1 MEEIIKT
8 TGEIFGNF
16 ILLIV
21 DVIKILGNGITIG
34 FGSLVAF
41 IFLVTGGQD
50 EAMRILLILMTV
62 DYLSGVIKAFVT
74 CTANSKAG
82 VIGILKK
89 VMIILVIVLAYQ
101 LDILFNGKLAIKT
114 LAIGVFISNEGLSIL
129 ENASLCGL
137 PIPEKL
143 KKFWCNI
150 KNIRKSKKSLAQLG
164 FFYSSATY
172 LA

>member
-1 MEEIIKT
+1 MGEFIRT
-8 TGEIFGNF
+8 TGETLWEILGNF

-34 FGSLVAF
+34 LGSLVAF

-50 EAMRILLILMTV
+50 DAMNILLILMTV
-62 DYLSGVIKAFVT
+62 DYLSGVIKAFIT

-82 VIGILKK
+82 IIGILKK

-101 LDILFNGKLAIKT
+101 LDILFDGKLAIKT
-114 LAIGVFISNEGLSIL
+114 IAVGVFISNEGLSIL
-129 ENASLCGL
+129 ENASICGI

-143 KKFWCNI
+143 KKVLTQYQEY
-150 KNIRKSKKSLAQLG
+150 KKK
-164 FFYSSATY
+164 
-172 LA
+172 

>member
-1 MEEIIKT
+1 MGEIIKT
-8 TGEIFGNF
+8 TGEIAGSF
-16 ILLIV
+16 ILLVV
-21 DVIKILGNGITIG
+21 DVIKILGNGITVG

-50 EAMRILLILMTV
+50 DAMRILLILMTV
-62 DYLSGVIKAFVT
+62 DYLSGVIKAFIT

-82 VIGILKK
+82 IIGILKK

-101 LDILFNGKLAIKT
+101 LDILFNGKFAIKT

-143 KKFWCNI
+143 KKVLVQYQEY
-150 KNIRKSKKSLAQLG
+150 KKK
-164 FFYSSATY
+164 
-172 LA
+172 

>member
-1 MEEIIKT
+1 MGEFIRA
-8 TGEIFGNF
+8 TGETLWEILGNF

-34 FGSLVAF
+34 LGSLVAF

-50 EAMRILLILMTV
+50 DAMNVLLILMTV
-62 DYLSGVIKAFVT
+62 DYLSGVIKAFIT

-82 VIGILKK
+82 IIGVLKK

-101 LDILFNGKLAIKT
+101 LDILFDGKLAIKT
-114 LAIGVFISNEGLSIL
+114 LAVGVFISNEGLSIL
-129 ENASLCGL
+129 ENASICGI

-143 KKFWCNI
+143 KKVLTQYQEY
-150 KNIRKSKKSLAQLG
+150 KKK
-164 FFYSSATY
+164 
-172 LA
+172 

>member
-1 MEEIIKT
+1 MGEFIRA
-8 TGEIFGNF
+8 TGETLWEILGNF

-34 FGSLVAF
+34 LGSLIAF

-50 EAMRILLILMTV
+50 DAMKVLLILMTV
-62 DYLSGVIKAFVT
+62 DYLSGVIKAFIT

-82 VIGILKK
+82 IIGILKK

-101 LDILFNGKLAIKT
+101 LDILFDGKLAIKT
-114 LAIGVFISNEGLSIL
+114 LAVGVFISNEGLSIL
-129 ENASLCGL
+129 ENASICGI

-143 KKFWCNI
+143 KKVLTQYQEY
-150 KNIRKSKKSLAQLG
+150 KKK
-164 FFYSSATY
+164 
-172 LA
+172 

>member
-1 MEEIIKT
+1 MGEFIRT
-8 TGEIFGNF
+8 TGETLWEILGNF

-34 FGSLVAF
+34 LGSLVAF

-50 EAMRILLILMTV
+50 DAMNVLLILMTV
-62 DYLSGVIKAFVT
+62 DYLSGVIKAFIT

-82 VIGILKK
+82 IIGILKK

-101 LDILFNGKLAIKT
+101 LDILFDGKLAIKT
-114 LAIGVFISNEGLSIL
+114 LAVGVFISNEGLSIL
-129 ENASLCGL
+129 ENASICGI

-143 KKFWCNI
+143 KKVLTQYQEYK
-150 KNIRKSKKSLAQLG
+150 KN
-164 FFYSSATY
+164 
-172 LA
+172 

>member
-1 MEEIIKT
+1 MGKFIRT
-8 TGEIFGNF
+8 TGETLWEILGNF

-34 FGSLVAF
+34 LGSLVAF

-50 EAMRILLILMTV
+50 DAMNVLLILMTV
-62 DYLSGVIKAFVT
+62 DYLSGVIKAFIT

-82 VIGILKK
+82 IIGILKK

-101 LDILFNGKLAIKT
+101 LDILFDGKLAIKT
-114 LAIGVFISNEGLSIL
+114 LAVGVFISNEGLSIL
-129 ENASLCGL
+129 ENASICGI

-143 KKFWCNI
+143 KKVLTQYQEY
-150 KNIRKSKKSLAQLG
+150 KKK
-164 FFYSSATY
+164 
-172 LA
+172 

>member
-1 MEEIIKT
+1 MGEFLRA
-8 TGEIFGNF
+8 TGETLWEILGNF

-34 FGSLVAF
+34 LGSLVAF

-50 EAMRILLILMTV
+50 DAMNVLLILMAV
-62 DYLSGVIKAFVT
+62 DYLSGVIKAFIT

-82 VIGILKK
+82 IIGILKK

-101 LDILFNGKLAIKT
+101 LDILFDGKLAIKT
-114 LAIGVFISNEGLSIL
+114 LTVGVFISNEGLSIL
-129 ENASLCGL
+129 ENASICGI

-143 KKFWCNI
+143 KKVLTQYQEY
-150 KNIRKSKKSLAQLG
+150 KKK
-164 FFYSSATY
+164 
-172 LA
+172 

>member
-1 MEEIIKT
+1 MGEFIRA
-8 TGEIFGNF
+8 TGETLWEILGNF

-34 FGSLVAF
+34 LGSLVAF
-41 IFLVTGGQD
+41 IFPVTGGQD
-50 EAMRILLILMTV
+50 DAMNVLLILMTV
-62 DYLSGVIKAFVT
+62 DYLSGVIKAFIT

-101 LDILFNGKLAIKT
+101 LDILFDGKLAIKT
-114 LAIGVFISNEGLSIL
+114 LAVGVFISNEGLSIL
-129 ENASLCGL
+129 ENASICGI

-143 KKFWCNI
+143 KKVLTQYQEY
-150 KNIRKSKKSLAQLG
+150 KKK
-164 FFYSSATY
+164 
-172 LA
+172 

>member
-1 MEEIIKT
+1 MGEFIRT
-8 TGEIFGNF
+8 TGETLWEILGNF

-34 FGSLVAF
+34 LGSLVAF

-50 EAMRILLILMTV
+50 DAMNVLLILMTV
-62 DYLSGVIKAFVT
+62 DYLSGVIKAFIT

-82 VIGILKK
+82 IIGILKK

-101 LDILFNGKLAIKT
+101 LDILFDGKLAIKT
-114 LAIGVFISNEGLSIL
+114 LAVGVFISNEGLSIL
-129 ENASLCGL
+129 ENASICEI

-143 KKFWCNI
+143 KKVLTQYQEY
-150 KNIRKSKKSLAQLG
+150 KKK
-164 FFYSSATY
+164 
-172 LA
+172 

>member
-1 MEEIIKT
+1 MGEFIRT
-8 TGEIFGNF
+8 TGETLWEILGNF

-34 FGSLVAF
+34 LGSLVAF

-143 KKFWCNI
+143 KKVLVQYQEY
-150 KNIRKSKKSLAQLG
+150 KKK
-164 FFYSSATY
+164 
-172 LA
+172 

>member
-1 MEEIIKT
+1 MGEFIRA
-8 TGEIFGNF
+8 TGETLWEILGNF

-34 FGSLVAF
+34 LGSLVAF

-50 EAMRILLILMTV
+50 DAMNVLLILMTV
-62 DYLSGVIKAFVT
+62 DYLSGVIKAFIT

-101 LDILFNGKLAIKT
+101 LDILDILFDGKLAIKT
-114 LAIGVFISNEGLSIL
+114 LAVGVFISNEGLSIL
-129 ENASLCGL
+129 ENASICGI

-143 KKFWCNI
+143 KKVLTQYQEY
-150 KNIRKSKKSLAQLG
+150 KKK
-164 FFYSSATY
+164 
-172 LA
+172 

>member
-1 MEEIIKT
+1 MGEFIRA
-8 TGEIFGNF
+8 TGETLWEILGNF

-34 FGSLVAF
+34 LGSLVAF

-50 EAMRILLILMTV
+50 DAMNVLLILMTV
-62 DYLSGVIKAFVT
+62 DYLSGVIKAFII

-82 VIGILKK
+82 IIGILKK

-101 LDILFNGKLAIKT
+101 LDILFDGKLAIKT
-114 LAIGVFISNEGLSIL
+114 LAVGVFISNEGLSIL
-129 ENASLCGL
+129 ENASICGI

-143 KKFWCNI
+143 KKVLTQYQEY
-150 KNIRKSKKSLAQLG
+150 KKK
-164 FFYSSATY
+164 
-172 LA
+172 

>member
-1 MEEIIKT
+1 MGEFIRA
-8 TGEIFGNF
+8 TGETLWEILGNF

-34 FGSLVAF
+34 LGSLVAF

-50 EAMRILLILMTV
+50 DAMNVLLILMTV
-62 DYLSGVIKAFVT
+62 DYLSGVIKAFIT

-82 VIGILKK
+82 IIGILKK

-101 LDILFNGKLAIKT
+101 LDILFDGKLAIKT
-114 LAIGVFISNEGLSIL
+114 LAVGVFISNEGLSIL
-129 ENASLCGL
+129 ENASICGI

-143 KKFWCNI
+143 KKVLTQYQEYK
-150 KNIRKSKKSLAQLG
+150 KN
-164 FFYSSATY
+164 
-172 LA
+172 

>member
-1 MEEIIKT
+1 MGEFIRT
-8 TGEIFGNF
+8 TGETLWGILGNF

-34 FGSLVAF
+34 LGSLVAF

-50 EAMRILLILMTV
+50 DAMNVLLILMTV
-62 DYLSGVIKAFVT
+62 DYLSGVIKAFIT

-82 VIGILKK
+82 IIGILKK

-101 LDILFNGKLAIKT
+101 LDILFDGKLAIKT
-114 LAIGVFISNEGLSIL
+114 LAVGVFISNEGLSIL
-129 ENASLCGL
+129 ENASICGI

-143 KKFWCNI
+143 KKVLTQYQEY
-150 KNIRKSKKSLAQLG
+150 KKK
-164 FFYSSATY
+164 
-172 LA
+172 

>member
-1 MEEIIKT
+1 MGEFIRA
-8 TGEIFGNF
+8 TGETLWEILGNF

-34 FGSLVAF
+34 LGSLVAF

-50 EAMRILLILMTV
+50 DAMNVLLILMTV
-62 DYLSGVIKAFVT
+62 DYLSGVIKAFIT

-101 LDILFNGKLAIKT
+101 LDILFDGKLAIKT
-114 LAIGVFISNEGLSIL
+114 LAVGVFISNEGLSIL
-129 ENASLCGL
+129 ENASICGI

-143 KKFWCNI
+143 KKVLTQYQEY
-150 KNIRKSKKSLAQLG
+150 KKK
-164 FFYSSATY
+164 
-172 LA
+172 

>member
-1 MEEIIKT
+1 MGEIIKT
-8 TGEIFGNF
+8 IGEIFGNF

-34 FGSLVAF
+34 FGSLVGF

-143 KKFWCNI
+143 KKVLLQYQEY
-150 KNIRKSKKSLAQLG
+150 KKK
-164 FFYSSATY
+164 
-172 LA
+172 

>member
-1 MEEIIKT
+1 MGEFIRV
-8 TGEIFGNF
+8 TGETLWEILGNF

-34 FGSLVAF
+34 LGSLVAF

-143 KKFWCNI
+143 KKVLVQYQEY
-150 KNIRKSKKSLAQLG
+150 KKK
-164 FFYSSATY
+164 
-172 LA
+172 

>member
-1 MEEIIKT
+1 MGEFIRA
-8 TGEIFGNF
+8 TGETLWEILGNF

-34 FGSLVAF
+34 LGSLVAF

-50 EAMRILLILMTV
+50 DAMNVLLILMTV
-62 DYLSGVIKAFVT
+62 DYLSGVIKAFIT

-82 VIGILKK
+82 IIGILKK

-101 LDILFNGKLAIKT
+101 LDILFDGKLAIKT
-114 LAIGVFISNEGLSIL
+114 LAVGVFISNEGLSIL
-129 ENASLCGL
+129 ENASICGV

-143 KKFWCNI
+143 KNMLEQYKES
-150 KNIRKSKKSLAQLG
+150 KNKNP
-164 FFYSSATY
+164 
-172 LA
+172 

>member
-1 MEEIIKT
+1 MGEIIKT
-8 TGEIFGNF
+8 IGEIFGNF

-21 DVIKILGNGITIG
+21 DVIKILTIG

-143 KKFWCNI
+143 KKVLVQYQEY
-150 KNIRKSKKSLAQLG
+150 KKK
-164 FFYSSATY
+164 
-172 LA
+172 

>member
-1 MEEIIKT
+1 MGEFIRV
-8 TGEIFGNF
+8 TGETLWEILGNF

-34 FGSLVAF
+34 LGSLVAF

-50 EAMRILLILMTV
+50 DAMNVLLILMTV
-62 DYLSGVIKAFVT
+62 DYLSGVIKAFIT

-82 VIGILKK
+82 IIGILKK

-101 LDILFNGKLAIKT
+101 LDILFDGKLAIKT
-114 LAIGVFISNEGLSIL
+114 LAVGVFISNEGLSIL
-129 ENASLCGL
+129 ENASICGI

-143 KKFWCNI
+143 KKVLTQYQEYK
-150 KNIRKSKKSLAQLG
+150 KN
-164 FFYSSATY
+164 
-172 LA
+172 

>member
-1 MEEIIKT
+1 MGEFVKT
-8 TGEIFGNF
+8 IGEILGNF

-21 DVIKILGNGITIG
+21 DIIKILRNGITIG
-34 FGSLVAF
+34 FGSLIAF

-50 EAMRILLILMTV
+50 DAMKVLLILMTV
-62 DYLSGVIKAFVT
+62 DYLSGVIKAFIT

-82 VIGILKK
+82 IIGILKK

-101 LDILFNGKLAIKT
+101 LDILFEGKFAIKT
-114 LAIGVFISNEGLSIL
+114 LTIGVFISNEGLSIL

-143 KKFWCNI
+143 KKVLVQYQE
-150 KNIRKSKKSLAQLG
+150 SKKNKRE
-164 FFYSSATY
+164 
-172 LA
+172 

>member
-1 MEEIIKT
+1 MGEFIRA
-8 TGEIFGNF
+8 TGETLWKILGNF

-34 FGSLVAF
+34 LGSLVAF

-50 EAMRILLILMTV
+50 DAMNVLLILMTV
-62 DYLSGVIKAFVT
+62 DYLSGVIKAFIT

-82 VIGILKK
+82 IIGILKK

-101 LDILFNGKLAIKT
+101 LDILFDGKLAIKT
-114 LAIGVFISNEGLSIL
+114 LAVGVFISNEGLSIL
-129 ENASLCGL
+129 ENASICGI

-143 KKFWCNI
+143 KKVLTQYQEYK
-150 KNIRKSKKSLAQLG
+150 KN
-164 FFYSSATY
+164 
-172 LA
+172 